1 MGSGRHSPGRPGSCD
16 TSPVGFNRRGVIL
29 TAVVVISLGCAHVTE
44 ADKSRT
50 QANTVGKYKVRL
62 TEDTEAVQ
70 GHCKFI
76 RYIEPDYD
84 PIQRPPPS
92 QLNTYFQVEG
102 VLLGADTVLVRG
114 RIGEAYICGPGPLN
128 PDGSLRD
135 PYPSAPPTPAAAP
148 AQ

>member
-1 MGSGRHSPGRPGSCD
+1 
-16 TSPVGFNRRGVIL
+16 VISKRNCL
-29 TAVVVISLGCAHVTE
+29 ILAAVVVVVVIACAHVTE

-62 TEDTEAVQ
+62 TEDSEAVQ
-70 GHCKFI
+70 GHCKFL

-84 PIQRPPPS
+84 PIQRPTPS
-92 QLNTYFQVEG
+92 QLNNYFQVEG

-114 RIGEAYICGPGPLN
+114 RVGEAYICGPGPLN

-135 PYPSAPPTPAAAP
+135 PFPSMAPTPH
-148 AQ
+148 

>member
-1 MGSGRHSPGRPGSCD
+1 MISKRNCL
-16 TSPVGFNRRGVIL
+16 IL
-29 TAVVVISLGCAHVTE
+29 AAVVVVVVIACAHVTE

-62 TEDTEAVQ
+62 TEDSEAVQ
-70 GHCKFI
+70 GHCKFL

-84 PIQRPPPS
+84 PIQRPTPS
-92 QLNTYFQVEG
+92 QLNNYFQVEG

-114 RIGEAYICGPGPLN
+114 RVGEAYICGPGPLN

-135 PYPSAPPTPAAAP
+135 PFPSMAPTPH
-148 AQ
+148 

>member
-1 MGSGRHSPGRPGSCD
+1 MI
-16 TSPVGFNRRGVIL
+16 RRRSWL
-29 TAVVVISLGCAHVTE
+29 LFAVVAVAVAIGCSHITE

-50 QANTVGKYKVRL
+50 QANQVGKYKVRL
-62 TEDTEAVQ
+62 TEDAEQVQ

-84 PIQRPPPS
+84 PIQRPSPS

-114 RIGEAYICGPGPLN
+114 RTGEAYICGPGPLN

-135 PYPSAPPTPAAAP
+135 PYPSAPPTPHP
-148 AQ
+148 